1 MGGLVGCGCVVVGQV
16 CISVVGDLVGGL
28 LARICAGLKTSARRC
43 SQRCKRYPTFPN

>member
-28 LARICAGLKTSARRC
+28 GEDLRWANN
-43 SQRCKRYPTFPN
+43 QRKALLTTM